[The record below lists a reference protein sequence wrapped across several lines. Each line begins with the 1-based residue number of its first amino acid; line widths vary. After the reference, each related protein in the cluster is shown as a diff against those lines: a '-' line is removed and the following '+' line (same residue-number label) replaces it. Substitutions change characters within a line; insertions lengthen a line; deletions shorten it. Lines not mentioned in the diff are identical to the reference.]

1 VTVRLVVGL
10 LMIAVAFWLV
20 GRRLATLVRLGR
32 SGQPVEPGRTTGAGS
47 RVRAEVVEVLG
58 QRKLLKWTVPGI
70 AHVLAFWG
78 FIALM
83 LTLLESYGALFAR
96 DFHIPV
102 IGTEPWLGFLEDLV
116 AVLVLVSV
124 VMFAV
129 IRLVHSPRR
138 EGRKSRF
145 FGSHLDAAWLVLFM
159 IFNVVWSLLLYRGA
173 QINDGVFPYK
183 SGAFASQW
191 VAGLLSPLGEQ
202 ANKTIETVAILV
214 AIGIILAFLVLVVHS
229 KHLHIMTAVV
239 NVAFSRRPRALG
251 ALLPVYSAGSPVDF
265 EDPGEDD
272 LMGRGKIED
281 FTWKGLLD
289 FATCTE
295 CGRCQSQC
303 PAWNTGKPLSPK
315 LLIMNLRDHALAKAP
330 YLLAASEQARA
341 ALPDE
346 QRAAAEL
353 SLVGTDGTDGVIDPD
368 VLWSCTTCG
377 ACVEECPVDIE
388 HVDHI
393 VDMRRHQVLVEG
405 QFPESANPLL
415 RNLEHAGDPWGT
427 GSGARMEWAASLP
440 FEVPVAGA
448 DGTGRIPDDVDYL
461 FWVGCAGA
469 LDDNAQRTTRAVAQ
483 LLHDAGVSFMVLGE
497 AETCTGDPA
506 RRLGHEFL
514 FQMLAKQNV
523 ETLNTAGA
531 RKIVATCAHCFNTL
545 ANEYPQLGGHYEV
558 VHHTQLLARLVADG
572 EIRPVLPVD
581 ATITYHDA
589 CYLGRHNRVFAPP
602 RDILDAIPGARVAE
616 MPRNKEQSFCCGA
629 GGARMWVD
637 ETIGQR
643 INENRTDEALSLAP
657 DIVTAACPFCIVMLT
672 DGVKLRQ
679 QQGQAPEAV
688 EVIDISELLQRSIS
702 SQDPPSTP
710 SEEGPSP

>member
-1 VTVRLVVGL
+1 
-10 LMIAVAFWLV
+10 
-20 GRRLATLVRLGR
+20 
-32 SGQPVEPGRTTGAGS
+32 
-47 RVRAEVVEVLG
+47 
-58 QRKLLKWTVPGI
+58 
-70 AHVLAFWG
+70 
-78 FIALM
+78 
-83 LTLLESYGALFAR
+83 
-96 DFHIPV
+96 
-102 IGTEPWLGFLEDLV
+102 
-116 AVLVLVSV
+116 
-124 VMFAV
+124 MFAV

-138 EGRKSRF
+138 EGRNSRF

>member
-32 SGQPVEPGRTTGAGS
+32 SGQPVEPGRTTGAGA

-138 EGRKSRF
+138 EGRRSRF

>member
-1 VTVRLVVGL
+1 MTVRLVAGL
-10 LMIAVAFWLV
+10 LMIAVAFWLA

-32 SGQPVEPGRTTGAGS
+32 SGQPVEPGRTTGAGA

-191 VAGLLSPLGEQ
+191 VAGLLDPLGKQ
-202 ANKTIETVAILV
+202 ANETIETVAILV

-330 YLLAASEQARA
+330 SLLAASEQARA

-353 SLVGTDGTDGVIDPD
+353 PLVGTDGTDGVIDPD

-415 RNLEHAGDPWGT
+415 RNLEHAGDPWGS

-440 FEVPVAGA
+440 FDVPVVGA

>member
-138 EGRKSRF
+138 EGRRSRF

-289 FATCTE
+289 FAACTE

>member
-10 LMIAVAFWLV
+10 LIIAVAFWLV
-20 GRRLATLVRLGR
+20 GRRLVTLVRLGR
-32 SGQPVEPGRTTGAGS
+32 SGQPVEPGRTTGAGA

-688 EVIDISELLQRSIS
+688 EVVDISELLQRSIS

>member
-1 VTVRLVVGL
+1 MTVRLVAGL

-20 GRRLATLVRLGR
+20 GRRLVTLVRLGR

-124 VMFAV
+124 VMFSV

-138 EGRKSRF
+138 EGRNSRF

-173 QINDGVFPYK
+173 QINGGVFPYK

-191 VAGLLSPLGEQ
+191 VAGLLDPLGKQ
-202 ANKTIETVAILV
+202 ANETIETVAILV

-251 ALLPVYSAGSPVDF
+251 ALLPIHSGGKPVDF

-353 SLVGTDGTDGVIDPD
+353 PLVGTDGTDGVIDPD

-415 RNLEHAGDPWGT
+415 RNLEHAGDPWGN
-427 GSGARMEWAASLP
+427 GSGARMEWAVGLP
-440 FEVPVAGA
+440 FEVPVVGA

-514 FQMLAKQNV
+514 FRTLAMQNV
-523 ETLNTAGA
+523 ETLNAAGA
-531 RKIVATCAHCFNTL
+531 RTIVATCAHCFNTL
-545 ANEYPQLGGHYEV
+545 ANEYPQLGGRYEV
-558 VHHTQLLARLVADG
+558 IHHTQLLARLVADG
-572 EIRPVLPVD
+572 AIRPVLPVD

-629 GGARMWVD
+629 GGARMWMD

-643 INENRTDEALSLAP
+643 INENRTDEALSLTP

-679 QQGQAPEAV
+679 QQGQAPENV
-688 EVIDISELLQRSIS
+688 QVIDISELLQRSTS
-702 SQDPPSTP
+702 SPAPPSTP
-710 SEEGPSP
+710 PAEGPSP

>member
-1 VTVRLVVGL
+1 MTVRLVAGL

-20 GRRLATLVRLGR
+20 GRRLVTLVRLGR

-124 VMFAV
+124 VMFSV

-138 EGRKSRF
+138 EGRNSRF

-191 VAGLLSPLGEQ
+191 VAGLLDPLGKQ
-202 ANKTIETVAILV
+202 ANETIETVAILV

-330 YLLAASEQARA
+330 SLLAASEQARA

-353 SLVGTDGTDGVIDPD
+353 PLVGTDGTDGVIDPD

-415 RNLEHAGDPWGT
+415 RNLEHAGDPWGR

-440 FEVPVAGA
+440 FDVPVVGA